1 MSQSFFYHN
10 KSLIRT
16 SNLQVP
22 TVENVDGKLSVKFS
36 TKTYPEFLKDNTQ
49 TNLRSVDLGN
59 GNYSYTV
66 QRNIVFTTPKVE
78 KIDQPKINSVVERP
92 IVESKSVDDKISS
105 IEIRREI
112 ELNGTPSLNVGT
124 SYMIKRN

>member
-1 MSQSFFYHN
+1 M
-10 KSLIRT
+10 RT

-49 TNLRSVDLGN
+49 TNLRSVDLGD

-66 QRNIVFTTPKVE
+66 QRNIVFAIQKVE

-92 IVESKSVDDKISS
+92 IVESKSVDGKISS